1 MGAGRKYNSFIGPMS
16 NICIPR
22 DIHLNVKCIAGI
34 MRAGEKSLKR
44 HALLCGLLVFTL
56 SLLVTTPN
64 ARADST
70 HQVVGKTTP
79 ANLFAT
85 TDHGCL
91 GALRSQIAQGQFNG
105 IGPFGEHFNG
115 TIDPGAHYGTAGE
128 NAFLTSVLGVKDVT
142 GFCSSVV

>member
-1 MGAGRKYNSFIGPMS
+1 
-16 NICIPR
+16 
-22 DIHLNVKCIAGI
+22 

-44 HALLCGLLVFTL
+44 HVLLCGLLLCTL

-64 ARADST
+64 AHADST

-79 ANLFAT
+79 ANVFAT

-91 GALRSQIAQGQFNG
+91 GPLRSQIAQGQFNG
-105 IGPFGEHFNG
+105 VGPFGEHFNG

-128 NAFLTSVLGVKDVT
+128 GNFLTTVLGVKDVT
-142 GFCSSVV
+142 SFCSSVV